1 MSARNPV
8 SSELPGSAQILRWEP
23 PRWDG
28 FLGNTRLKRVL
39 RTVALKSESS
49 TEMGRLHS
57 LNGAGFLVTGESRS
71 GKTSLINHCLRAMV
85 CHERDPVTLDPCSG
99 HACPACEL
107 QPELAGALGFFLR
120 ARDGRR
126 LVTIT
131 VIDGTQIASPRELLS
146 ELREA
151 AWGHG
156 FRLLFLD
163 EAHRLK
169 SRGMDEL
176 LLKAVEELKMCWIL
190 ATARPDALED
200 MLRKRLI
207 IVRTEPP
214 SLKELALWLADRCD
228 EWEIPWTSAAV
239 ERVAEKSNRIVGLA
253 LQALALAALDRQ
265 EGLTE
270 DLVENFW
277 SLDPGD

>member
-1 MSARNPV
+1 MSARNPGR
-8 SSELPGSAQILRWEP
+8 SEPPTSAQIQRWQP

-28 FLGNTRLKRVL
+28 FVGNTRLKHVL
-39 RTVALKSESS
+39 RSVALNSRSS
-49 TEMGRLHS
+49 IEMGRLPPLH
-57 LNGAGFLVTGESRS
+57 GAGYLVTGEPRS
-71 GKTSLINHCLRAMV
+71 GKTSLINHFLRAMV
-85 CHERDPVTLDPCSG
+85 CHERDPVTMDPCSG

-107 QPELAGALGFFLR
+107 QPELAGAFGFFPR

-126 LVTIT
+126 LVNFT

-146 ELREA
+146 DLREA
-151 AWGHG
+151 SWRDG

-176 LLKAVEELKMCWIL
+176 LLKTVEELKMCWIL

-214 SLKELALWLADRCD
+214 SLNELALWLADRCD
-228 EWEIPWTSAAV
+228 EWEIPWTPAAV
-239 ERVAEKSNRIVGLA
+239 ERAAEKSNRIVGLA
-253 LQALALAALDRQ
+253 LQPLALAALDRQ

-277 SLDPGD
+277 QIDPED

>member
-1 MSARNPV
+1 MSARNPGR
-8 SSELPGSAQILRWEP
+8 SELPGSAEIQRWQP

-28 FLGNTRLKRVL
+28 FLGNTRLKHVL
-39 RTVALKSESS
+39 RSVAMNSRRS

-107 QPELAGALGFFLR
+107 QPELAGAFGFFPR

-151 AWGHG
+151 AWGGG

-214 SLKELALWLADRCD
+214 SLKDLALWLADRCD

-239 ERVAEKSNRIVGLA
+239 ERAAEKSNRIVGLA
-253 LQALALAALDRQ
+253 LQPLALAALDRQ

-270 DLVENFW
+270 DLVENLW
-277 SLDPGD
+277 SIDPGD